1 MVRLCTDGLGEKGR
15 ESAAEGW
22 TYLGSRPVNADQTRS
37 RHTLA
42 MVDGQSTSTDAG
54 APSPASPETDR
65 EFGDLRHYVPAD
77 LLNASFP
84 VAVRGYERGAVD
96 AYIRRVNR
104 VVAELKV
111 SASPTAAVRHA
122 LDRAGEKMDGLLQSA
137 QDAAEQIT
145 TSAREEA
152 EENAD
157 RIRNESVK
165 FLVDTNAEVDRMKA
179 EADEFSARVRSD
191 AEATLAKAREEASEI
206 LAKAQAEAQETVAR
220 SQAQADERRRQVE
233 EELARLQ
240 EDTETRLREIKAD
253 TQAVWR
259 ERDQMLDNIREMA
272 NDLVDIAKTSV
283 DRLQSRPPTAPD
295 DKGFEAGAETD
306 DGSTVIA
313 APASASAAPVA
324 RKRGSS
330 GKS

>member
-1 MVRLCTDGLGEKGR
+1 MTQGM
-15 ESAAEGW
+15 S
-22 TYLGSRPVNADQTRS
+22 TPVNAGQTRS

-42 MVDGQSTSTDAG
+42 MVDGQSTRADVD
-54 APSPASPETDR
+54 APSPASRETDR

-77 LLNASFP
+77 LLDVSFP

-96 AYIRRVNR
+96 AYTRRVNR
-104 VVAELKV
+104 IVAELKV

-122 LDRAGEKMDGLLQSA
+122 LDQAGEKVDGLLRSA

-157 RIRNESVK
+157 RIKSESVK
-165 FLVDTNAEVDRMKA
+165 FLVDTNAEVDRVKA
-179 EADEFSARVRSD
+179 EADEFSAKVRSD
-191 AEATLAKAREEASEI
+191 AEATLAKAKEEASEI
-206 LAKAQAEAQETVAR
+206 LAKSQAEAQDTLAR
-220 SQAQADERRRQVE
+220 SQAQADERRRQVQ

-240 EDTETRLREIKAD
+240 EDAETRLREIKAD

-272 NDLVDIAKTSV
+272 NDLVDIARTSV
-283 DRLQSRPPTAPD
+283 GRLQSGSRTAPD
-295 DKGFEAGAETD
+295 NSSEGGVGTD
-306 DGSTVIA
+306 DDGPTVIA
-313 APASASAAPVA
+313 APESASEGAAA

-330 GKS
+330 GKSARRD

>member
-1 MVRLCTDGLGEKGR
+1 
-15 ESAAEGW
+15 
-22 TYLGSRPVNADQTRS
+22 
-37 RHTLA
+37 
-42 MVDGQSTSTDAG
+42 MVDGQSTKADVD
-54 APSPASPETDR
+54 APSPASRETDR

-122 LDRAGEKMDGLLQSA
+122 LDRAGEKVDGLLQSA
-137 QDAAEQIT
+137 HDTAEQIT

-157 RIRNESVK
+157 RIRGESVK
-165 FLVDTNAEVDRMKA
+165 FLVNTNAEVDRMKA
-179 EADEFSARVRSD
+179 EADEFSANVRSD
-191 AEATLAKAREEASEI
+191 AEATLAKAKEEASEI
-206 LAKAQAEAQETVAR
+206 LAKAQAEAQDTVAR
-220 SQAQADERRRQVE
+220 SQAQADEHRRQVQ
-233 EELARLQ
+233 EELASLQ
-240 EDTETRLREIKAD
+240 EDAEIRLQEIKAD

-283 DRLQSRPPTAPD
+283 GRLQARPPTAPD
-295 DKGFEAGAETD
+295 DKSSEAGAGTD
-306 DGSTVIA
+306 DEPTVIA
-313 APASASAAPVA
+313 APESPSAAP
-324 RKRGSS
+324 S
-330 GKS
+330 